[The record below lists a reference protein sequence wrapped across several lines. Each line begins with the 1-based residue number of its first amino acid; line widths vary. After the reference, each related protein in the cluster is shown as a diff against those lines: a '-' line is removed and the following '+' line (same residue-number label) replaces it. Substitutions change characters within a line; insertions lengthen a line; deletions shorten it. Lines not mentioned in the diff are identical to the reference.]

1 MKIITG
7 LLLCLLFLY
16 SCDPIESAP
25 FDGEVDGFVPV
36 YSTVADVNNISVE
49 SARPTDQAGK
59 IYAYGAYIFQNDLY
73 KGIHIINNASRSQPN
88 KLAFLKVPFSTE
100 IAVKGNYLYTN
111 NHEDILVFD
120 ISNPGNPQ
128 LVKRL
133 ENVFPAINQTYPP
146 FNNVMF
152 ECPDPSKGI
161 IVRWD
166 PKRMKTPNCR
176 R

>member
-1 MKIITG
+1 MRKIPGFLFVI
-7 LLLCLLFLY
+7 LFLY

-25 FDGEVDGFVPV
+25 FQGEMDAYVPV
-36 YSTVADVNNISVE
+36 YASVADLNNIAVE
-49 SARPTDQAGK
+49 PGKSIEQAGK
-59 IYAYGAYIFQNDLY
+59 IYAYGSYIFQSDVF
-73 KGIHIINNASRSQPN
+73 KGIHIIDNSNRTQPK

-111 NHEDILVFD
+111 NHDDILVFD
-120 ISNPGNPQ
+120 ISNPANPQ

-133 ENVFPAINQTYPP
+133 EDVFPPVNQTFPP
-146 FNNVMF
+146 FNNVSF
-152 ECPDPSKGI
+152 ECPDLSKGV

-166 PKRMKTPNCR
+166 LKRIKTPNCR